1 MKKHI
6 SQMSPSEIDL
16 LEFRRK
22 YLLCIRKPFTY
33 SKHFFDIAKKRGVKP
48 KDAEETVIQGNI
60 IEFHDRIID
69 GKVIDKRVLLRSKK
83 TYKENYNLCVVYSLW
98 YKRII
103 TAYYN
108 HITNNHEKTDFSMYD
123 GKYCITLLRN

>member
-69 GKVIDKRVLLRSKK
+69 GKVIDKRVLLRSNK

-98 YKRII
+98 YKRIV

-108 HITNNHEKTDFSMYD
+108 HITNNHDKTDFSMYD
-123 GKYCITLLRN
+123 GKYCITLFKK

>member
-1 MKKHI
+1 VKKHI

-69 GKVIDKRVLLRSKK
+69 GKVIDKRVLLRSNK

-98 YKRII
+98 YKRIV

-108 HITNNHEKTDFSMYD
+108 HITNNHDKTDFSMYD
-123 GKYCITLLRN
+123 GKYCITLFKK

>member
-16 LEFRRK
+16 LEFQRN

-33 SKHFFDIAKKRGVKP
+33 SKHFFDIAKKRGIKP
-48 KDAEETVIQGNI
+48 KDAKETVIQGKI
-60 IEFHDRIID
+60 IEFHDRIVD
-69 GKVIDKRVLLRSKK
+69 GKIIDKRVLLRSDKI
-83 TYKENYNLCVVYSLW
+83 YKNSFNLCVVYSLW
-98 YKRII
+98 CKKII

-108 HITNNHEKTDFSMYD
+108 HITNNHNKIDFSMYD
-123 GKYCITLLRN
+123 GKHCITLLKN

>member
-1 MKKHI
+1 
-6 SQMSPSEIDL
+6 MSPSEIDL

-69 GKVIDKRVLLRSKK
+69 GKVIDKRVLLRSNK

>member
-69 GKVIDKRVLLRSKK
+69 GKVIDKRVLLRSNK

>member
-1 MKKHI
+1 
-6 SQMSPSEIDL
+6 MSPSEIDL

-69 GKVIDKRVLLRSKK
+69 GKVIDKRVLLRSNK

-98 YKRII
+98 YKRIV

-108 HITNNHEKTDFSMYD
+108 HITNNHDKTDFSMYD
-123 GKYCITLLRN
+123 GKYCITLFKK

>member
-1 MKKHI
+1 
-6 SQMSPSEIDL
+6 MSPSEIDL